1 MADVATAYVQVVPT
15 TKGIKDNL
23 VNVLSNN
30 GKESGKGFSDGFI
43 KSTGKVGKSLTAAV
57 TVPVLTMGTAAVTS
71 ASNFSASM
79 AKVSTIADTTGGAG
93 SASIDSLRSQIMQLS
108 DDTGVSSSEIAD
120 AAYQAISAGQSTADS
135 VNFVGDAVKLAK
147 AGFTDT
153 TTAVDTLTTAMNS
166 YSSYG
171 YTAAEVS
178 DKLLTTQNL
187 GKTTVDELGASLGQ
201 VIPTAS
207 AYGVNLDQLASAYV
221 TTTKNGIATAE
232 SGTYINS
239 MLNELGKSGTKASDA
254 LKNKTGKSFAELM
267 DSGASLTDVLGYLQ
281 DAADESGVSI
291 MDMFGSAEAG
301 KAAATLTQHAN
312 DFTTAEKA
320 MGDSAGLTQTAFETM
335 ESSVSNAFEKMK
347 TSLQNTLITL
357 GTTLLPSIIPIVQ
370 GLTDHIKGISQA
382 WQSLDPQTQQ
392 AIIKFVG
399 IAAVMGPVLL
409 GFNKMVTAIMNIHSV
424 FTTMNT
430 AIKAGSTIFAGL
442 SNPMGAF
449 ILVAAGVVAAGI
461 AIYKN
466 WDTIKAVAETVW
478 NAVAGTI
485 TNVWNTIK
493 GVVLPIVQ
501 SIASFISVAWQN
513 ISAVTLTVFNAISSV
528 TVSVWNGIRSVV
540 TQAAQTIG
548 SGVSSAWNGIRSV
561 TTIVWNAISSVTT
574 TVWNAVRTAIT
585 TAANAVRGPVSSA
598 WNTVRSV
605 TAAVWNSVRSVI
617 TTAWNGIKS
626 VSLSV
631 ANAVKSGVSSAW
643 NGIRSV
649 TSSVWNGIKSIVSG
663 AINGIK
669 STVSSG
675 LHGALSTVSS
685 VLGSIKSK
693 FSSIFDGCKSIVTGA
708 ISRIKG
714 AFNFSWHLPK
724 LELPH
729 ISVSGGVAP
738 FGIAGK
744 GSLPHFSIQWYANGG
759 ILKSPTIFGLNG
771 DSLMGGGEAGPEAVL
786 PIENLRSYIRDALEE
801 DRASG
806 DFNQTINIYSP
817 QALTPSEIARQTRN
831 QTRSMVLA
839 MKGRR

>member
-1 MADVATAYVQVVPT
+1 MANVATAYVQVVPT

-23 VNVLSNN
+23 VNVLSEN
-30 GKESGKGFSDGFI
+30 GTESGRGFSNGFV
-43 KSTGKVGKSLTAAV
+43 KSTGKVGKALTAAV

-71 ASNFSASM
+71 ASDFSASM

-108 DDTGVSSSEIAD
+108 EDTGVSSSEIAD
-120 AAYQAISAGQSTADS
+120 AAYQAISAGQSTAES

-153 TTAVDTLTTAMNS
+153 TTAVDTLTTAMNA

-187 GKTTVDELGASLGQ
+187 GKTTVDELGSSMGK

-207 AYGVNLDQLASAYV
+207 AYGFNLDQLASAYV

-239 MLNELGKSGTKASDA
+239 MLNELGKSGTTASEA
-254 LKNKTGKSFAELM
+254 LKDKTGKSFSELM

-281 DAADESGVSI
+281 EAADESGVSI

-301 KAAATLTQHAN
+301 KAAAVLTQHAD
-312 DFTTAEKA
+312 DFTNAAKA
-320 MGDSAGLTQTAFETM
+320 MGDSAGTTQTAFETM
-335 ESSVSNAFEKMK
+335 ESSTSSSFEKMK
-347 TSLQNTLITL
+347 TSLQNSLITL
-357 GTTLLPSIIPIVQ
+357 GTTLLPSVIPVVQ
-370 GLTDHIKGISQA
+370 SLTEHIKGISQA

-392 AIIKFVG
+392 TILKFVG
-399 IAAVMGPVLL
+399 IAAAAGPVLL
-409 GFNKMVTAIMNIHSV
+409 GFSKMATAIQNIHSV

-442 SNPMGAF
+442 SNPMGVF
-449 ILVAAGVVAAGI
+449 IAIAAGVVAAGI

-466 WDTIKAVAETVW
+466 WDTIKAAAGAVW
-478 NAVAGTI
+478 NAV
-485 TNVWNTIK
+485 
-493 GVVLPIVQ
+493 
-501 SIASFISVAWQN
+501 SVAWQS
-513 ISAVTLTVFNAISSV
+513 IGTVTSTVFNTISSV
-528 TVSVWNGIRSVV
+528 AASAWNGIRSVV
-540 TQAAQTIG
+540 TQAVQTIG

-693 FSSIFDGCKSIVTGA
+693 FSSIFNGCKSIVTGA

-744 GSLPHFSIQWYANGG
+744 GSLPHFSIQWYASGG

-786 PIENLRSYIRDALEE
+786 PIENLRGYIMDAMEE
-801 DRASG
+801 QQSG
-806 DFNQTINIYSP
+806 GYYTQNIYITSP
-817 QALTPSEIARQTRN
+817 TALTPSEVARQTRN
-831 QTRSMVLA
+831 ATRQMALNMIGA
-839 MKGRR
+839 